1 MNITKIE
8 KTDNPIIKGKFYSSP
23 VYSATTRITLEN
35 GEKTTY
41 CIHRRKLRDLKKIL
55 GKMPFQVTG
64 AYIEEGII
72 SISLYSNLI

>member
-1 MNITKIE
+1 MNIVKIE

-35 GEKTTY
+35 EETTTY
-41 CIHRRKLRDLKKIL
+41 VIRRRKLRDLKKIL
-55 GKMPFQVTG
+55 EKMPFQVTG
-64 AYIEEGII
+64 AYIEGDNI